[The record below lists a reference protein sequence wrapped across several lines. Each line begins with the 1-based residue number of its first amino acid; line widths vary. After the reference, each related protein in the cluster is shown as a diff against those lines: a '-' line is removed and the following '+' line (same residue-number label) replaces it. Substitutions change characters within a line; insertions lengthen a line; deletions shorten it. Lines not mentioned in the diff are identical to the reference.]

1 MCRTNLSVLLAIG
14 LLSGCAAEGP
24 CATDTVC
31 GRVVEGEDARL
42 SKNSVSVEV
51 TLFWHAFLPE
61 SPFHPIGA
69 AFEGTLPLDFS
80 IAISEPPPP
89 EATFQIEDPEL
100 GVTVDESAPWVGSAQ
115 FYLTAPGALET
126 NWEGVE
132 AFDTDLVLG
141 MSRDATLFYTPVD
154 LETTAGIRDL
164 APRID
169 DQPIA
174 AGYHLYIGRD
184 EVDLTTPI
192 EAELGYVAD

>member
-1 MCRTNLSVLLAIG
+1 MKSMMGLVALFGSLA
-14 LLSGCAAEGP
+14 GCAPQSA
-24 CATDTVC
+24 CADGEVC
-31 GRVVEGEDARL
+31 GRVVEGEDSRL
-42 SKNSVSVEV
+42 SKDAVSLEV
-51 TLFWHAFLPE
+51 ALFWHVFLPG
-61 SPFHPIGA
+61 SPFHPISA
-69 AFEGTLPLDFS
+69 PFEGTLPLDFS

-115 FYLTAPGALET
+115 FYLTAPGALES

-132 AFDTDLVLG
+132 AFDVGLVLG

-169 DQPIA
+169 DQPIS
-174 AGYHLYIGRD
+174 AGYHLFVEGV